1 MLNFSPEGCPCDNC
15 KAGRSAALER
25 EFTPIEK
32 LFVQSADVL
41 SQISRQIGDTE
52 PEDTVFVI
60 GLERAATARAKKLGY
75 TGI

>member
-1 MLNFSPEGCPCDNC
+1 MGDMKRPADHDLRD
-15 KAGRSAALER
+15 
-25 EFTPIEK
+25 FTPIEK